1 MKHEQIT
8 LTDSVPSYL
17 SQHGFSVF
25 TSRYQEI
32 SMFRDLAE
40 GEIGDGSRVTG
51 TRERSLP

>member
-1 MKHEQIT
+1 MKDEQIT